1 MARTEPALRCLR
13 VLSRSVLCNDTLTTV
28 ESASVFSAAA
38 ARLQALA
45 AAGMPS
51 LQEAQLLTLK

>member
-1 MARTEPALRCLR
+1 MARTERALRCLR
-13 VLSRSVLCNDTLTTV
+13 ALSRSVLCNDTLPAV
-28 ESASVFSAAA
+28 ESANVFSAAA